1 MSTNPRGTVPIRSEN
16 DIIAARLAVREA
28 ANELGFGVTDVARL
42 VSAASELARNVVEY
56 AGTGVMRYGAVEQN
70 HNAGLELVFEDQ
82 GPGIADLELALTPGY
97 STSKGLG
104 LGLPGAKRLTDE
116 MEIHSE
122 AGHGTTVTLRKWLR
136 R

>member
-1 MSTNPRGTVPIRSEN
+1 MSATPGGTVPIRSEN
-16 DIIAARLAVREA
+16 DIIATRLAVREA

-56 AGTGVMRYGAVEQN
+56 AGSGVMRYGVAEQN
-70 HNAGLELVFEDQ
+70 HNAGLELIFEDQ

-104 LGLPGAKRLTDE
+104 LGLPGAKRLADE